1 MPIIVDTSV
10 ALKWALAEIHSA
22 NANALRRDVLH
33 RREEIVAPTLLL
45 YEATNTL
52 YQAGRDGIVP
62 WHSVAQGLEDIL
74 TVVRLRPPTITT
86 AKQAVALA
94 RMTTQTYA
102 YDTQFLALAE
112 RLNCDLWT
120 ADERFQRAMQR
131 HGFAQVRT
139 IKHVSPAVTSV
150 LSPHIPPATPNC
162 HLQNA
167 EQSGTKHYAVNGT
180 IRPDLFGLVIGEA
193 EHAMA
198 DRAMQSVM
206 FRATLFVK

>member
-139 IKHVSPAVTSV
+139 ISTYPPPSPQY
-150 LSPHIPPATPNC
+150 SPHISPLPHQTVTCRTQNIDPAAFTNR
-162 HLQNA
+162 
-167 EQSGTKHYAVNGT
+167 SGH
-180 IRPDLFGLVIGEA
+180 FGA
-193 EHAMA
+193 
-198 DRAMQSVM
+198 
-206 FRATLFVK
+206 